1 MKDWR
6 APDLSPAERAT
17 LRLRGLY
24 EQFGYKK
31 YQVSQFE
38 EYGLYLQFRSFLT
51 GGRILSF
58 TDLDGRLLALKPDVT
73 LSIAKNA
80 RTDVGSEKAYYI
92 ENVYRENIASGTIK
106 EIRQMGLEYFGGA
119 GSYAQAEVLDLAQE
133 TLAAVGPEYV
143 LEVSHMGFVVG
154 LFESLGLEGDARTEV
169 MDCLSAKSAH
179 GVEAA
184 ARNAGVGSVG
194 VNVLSELCSLSGGF
208 DRTLAKA
215 RGLCLNG
222 KMTAALDELEET
234 VCAVGESKALRLDFT
249 LQGDMEYYDGLMMAG
264 YLDGVP
270 KAVLSGGRYDGLMK
284 KLGRNMSAVG
294 FALYL
299 EDLDRLP
306 RNRKACDVDVL
317 VLAAPDANPAG
328 LLAAVK
334 NLMEQGLSV
343 KVESEK
349 PEKLRFAKCCR
360 YTEGGLAEC

>member
-1 MKDWR
+1 MTSWKEPR
-6 APDLSPAERAT
+6 LSPAERAT

-80 RTDVGSEKAYYI
+80 RMDGGAEKAYYI
-92 ENVYRENIASGTIK
+92 ENVYRESVSSGTMK
-106 EIRQMGLEYFGGA
+106 EISQMGLEYLGGA
-119 GSYAQAEVLDLAQE
+119 GGYAQAEVLGLAQE
-133 TLAAVGPEYV
+133 TLAAIGPEHV

-154 LFESLGLEGDARTEV
+154 LFESLGLDGDARAEV
-169 MDCLSAKSAH
+169 MDCLGAKSAH

-184 ARNAGVGSVG
+184 ARKAGVGNVG
-194 VNVLSELCSLSGGF
+194 VNVLSELCSLSGSFGK
-208 DRTLAKA
+208 TIAKA
-215 RGLCLNG
+215 RGLCLNSR
-222 KMTAALDELEET
+222 MTAALDELDET
-234 VCAVGESKALRLDFT
+234 VRAVGESKSLQLDFT

-284 KLGRNMSAVG
+284 KLGREMSAVG

-299 EDLDRLP
+299 DDLNRLP
-306 RNRKACDVDVL
+306 REWEAFDVDAL
-317 VLAAPDANPAG
+317 VLADAGADTVR

-334 NLMEQGLSV
+334 GLTAQGLRV
-343 KVESEK
+343 KVETEQ
-349 PEKLRFAKCCR
+349 PEKLRFGRLYR
-360 YTEGGLAEC
+360 YAEGGLVEC

>member
-1 MKDWR
+1 MNWME
-6 APDLSPAERAT
+6 PNLSAAEKAT

-80 RTDVGSEKAYYI
+80 RLDSGAEKVYYI
-92 ENVYRENIASGTIK
+92 ENVYRESVSSGTMK
-106 EIRQMGLEYFGGA
+106 EISQMGVEYLGGE
-119 GSYAQAEVLDLAQE
+119 GGYAQAEILCLARE
-133 TLAAVGPEYV
+133 TLAAIGPEYV
-143 LEVSHMGFVVG
+143 LEISHMGFVMG
-154 LFESLGLEGDARTEV
+154 LFDALGLDGEV
-169 MDCLSAKSAH
+169 RAQVLDSLSAKSAH

-184 ARNAGVGSVG
+184 AKAAGIGPVGVG
-194 VNVLSELCSLSGGF
+194 VLSDLCSLSGGF
-208 DRTLAKA
+208 EETIQRA
-215 RGLCLNG
+215 RQLCLNG
-222 KMTAALDELEET
+222 RMTAALDELAQT
-234 VCAVGESKALRLDFT
+234 VHAVGGAENLRLDFT

-284 KLGRNMSAVG
+284 KLGREVSAVG

-299 EDLDRLP
+299 DDLKRLP
-306 RNRKACDVDVL
+306 RESAATDVDAL
-317 VLAAPDANPAG
+317 VLAGADADAAG
-328 LLAAVK
+328 LLAAVRG
-334 NLMEQGLSV
+334 LAGQGMRVRVETEQ
-343 KVESEK
+343 
-349 PEKLRFAKCCR
+349 PPRMRFAKLYR
-360 YTEGGLAEC
+360 YEKGGLCEC

>member
-1 MKDWR
+1 MANWKE
-6 APDLSPAERAT
+6 PNLSAAERAT

-80 RTDVGSEKAYYI
+80 RVDDGAEKAYYI
-92 ENVYRENIASGTIK
+92 ENVYRESVASGTMK
-106 EIRQMGLEYFGGA
+106 EISQMGLEYLGGA
-119 GSYAQAEVLDLAQE
+119 GSYAQAEVLALALE
-133 TLAAVGPEYV
+133 TLSAVGPEYV
-143 LEVSHMGFVVG
+143 LEISHMGFMMG
-154 LFESLGLEGDARTEV
+154 LFESLGLDGDARTEV
-169 MDCLSAKSAH
+169 MNGLSAKSAH
-179 GVEAA
+179 GVEMA

-194 VNVLSELCSLSGGF
+194 VNVLCELCSLSGSFGK
-208 DRTLAKA
+208 TIAKA

-222 KMTAALDELEET
+222 RMTAALDELEET
-234 VCAVGESKALRLDFT
+234 VRAVGDSRSLRLDFT

-284 KLGRNMSAVG
+284 KLGRDVSAAG

-299 EDLDRLP
+299 DDLNRLP
-306 RNRKACDVDVL
+306 RDWEAFDVDAL
-317 VLAAPDANPAG
+317 VLADSDADAAG

-334 NLMEQGLSV
+334 SLTSQGLRV
-343 KVESEK
+343 RVESRR
-349 PEKLRFAKCCR
+349 PEKLRFAECYR
-360 YTEGGLAEC
+360 YAEGGLVQC

>member
-1 MKDWR
+1 MTYWQE
-6 APDLSPAERAT
+6 PNLSPAERAT

-80 RTDVGSEKAYYI
+80 RTAGGAEKAYYI
-92 ENVYRENIASGTIK
+92 ENVYRENVASGTIK
-106 EIRQMGLEYFGGA
+106 EISQMGLEYLGGA
-119 GSYAQAEVLDLAQE
+119 GGYAQAEVLGLALE
-133 TLAAVGPEYV
+133 TLAAVGPEHV

-154 LFESLGLEGDARTEV
+154 LFEALGLEGDARAQV
-169 MDCLSAKSAH
+169 MDSLGAKSAH

-184 ARNAGVGSVG
+184 ARKAGVGQVG
-194 VNVLSELCSLSGGF
+194 VSVLSELCSLSGDF
-208 DRTLAKA
+208 DKTLSRA

-222 KMTAALDELEET
+222 KMTAALDELDET
-234 VCAVGESKALRLDFT
+234 VRAVGESRSLRLDFT

-284 KLGRNMSAVG
+284 KLGRDVSAAG

-299 EDLDRLP
+299 DDLSRLP
-306 RNRKACDVDVL
+306 REREPFDVDAL
-317 VLAAPDANPAG
+317 ILADETADASGVLAAVRG
-328 LLAAVK
+328 LTAKGLRVRV
-334 NLMEQGLSV
+334 EQV
-343 KVESEK
+343 K
-349 PEKLRFAKCCR
+349 PEKLRCAKCYR
-360 YTEGGLAEC
+360 YAEGGLAEC

>member
-1 MKDWR
+1 MTNWKE
-6 APDLSPAERAT
+6 PSLSPAERAM
-17 LRLRGLY
+17 LSLRGLY

-31 YQVSQFE
+31 YQISQFE
-38 EYGLYLQFRSFLT
+38 EYGLYLQFKSFLA

-80 RTDVGSEKAYYI
+80 RADCGAEKAYYI
-92 ENVYRENIASGTIK
+92 ENVYRESVSSGTIK
-106 EIRQMGLEYFGGA
+106 EISQMGLEYLGGS
-119 GSYAQAEVLDLAQE
+119 GGYAQAEVLGLAQE
-133 TLAAVGPEYV
+133 TLAAVGPEHV

-154 LFESLGLEGDARTEV
+154 LFESLGLEGSARAEV

-194 VNVLSELCSLSGGF
+194 VSVLSELCSLSGSFG
-208 DRTLAKA
+208 RTLVKA

-222 KMTAALDELEET
+222 KMTAALDELDET
-234 VCAVGESKALRLDFT
+234 VRAVGESKSLQLDFT
-249 LQGDMEYYDGLMMAG
+249 LQGDMEYYDGLLMSG

-284 KLGRNMSAVG
+284 KLGRDMSAVG

-299 EDLDRLP
+299 DDLDRLP
-306 RNRKACDVDVL
+306 RVREACDVDVL
-317 VLAAPDANPAG
+317 VLADADADAAG

-334 NLMEQGLSV
+334 SLTAQGLRV
-343 KVESEK
+343 KVEAQT
-349 PEKLRFAKCCR
+349 PEKLRFGKRCR
-360 YTEGGLAEC
+360 YVEGGLVEC

>member
-1 MKDWR
+1 MNWKN
-6 APDLSPAERAT
+6 PNLSPAERAT

-80 RTDVGSEKAYYI
+80 RPDSGAEKAYYI
-92 ENVYRENIASGTIK
+92 ENVFRESVASGTIK
-106 EIRQMGLEYFGGA
+106 EINQMGLEYLGGE
-119 GSYAQAEVLDLAQE
+119 GGYAQAEVLGLAYE
-133 TLAAVGPEYV
+133 TLAAVGPEHV
-143 LEVSHMGFVVG
+143 LEVSHMGFVMG
-154 LFESLGLEGDARTEV
+154 LFDALGLDGDARAEV

-184 ARNAGVGSVG
+184 ARRAGIGNAGVG
-194 VNVLSELCSLSGGF
+194 VLCELCTLSGRF
-208 DRTLAKA
+208 DKTLAQA

-222 KMTAALDELEET
+222 RMTAALDELDET
-234 VCAVGESKALRLDFT
+234 VRAVGETKSLRLDFT

-284 KLGRNMSAVG
+284 KLGREMSAVG

-299 EDLDRLP
+299 DDLKRLP
-306 RNRKACDVDVL
+306 REREAYDVDAL
-317 VLAAPDANPAG
+317 VLAEAGADAVG
-328 LLAAVK
+328 LLNAVRG
-334 NLMEQGLSV
+334 LTAQGLSV
-343 KVESEK
+343 RVESQK
-349 PEKLRFAKCCR
+349 PEKLRFGKCYR
-360 YTEGGLAEC
+360 YREGGLAEC

>member
-1 MKDWR
+1 MTNWME
-6 APDLSPAERAT
+6 PSLSPAERAT

-80 RTDVGSEKAYYI
+80 RMDGGAEKAYYI
-92 ENVYRENIASGTIK
+92 ENVYRESVSSGTMK
-106 EIRQMGLEYFGGA
+106 EISQMGLEYLGGC
-119 GSYAQAEVLDLAQE
+119 GGYAQAEVLGLAQE
-133 TLAAVGPEYV
+133 TLAAIGPEHV

-154 LFESLGLEGDARTEV
+154 LFESLALDGDSRAEV

-184 ARNAGVGSVG
+184 ARKAGVGAVG
-194 VNVLSELCSLSGGF
+194 VSVLGELCALSGAF
-208 DRTLAKA
+208 DKTLAKA

-222 KMTAALDELEET
+222 KMTAALDELNET
-234 VCAVGESKALRLDFT
+234 VRAVGESRSLRLDFT

-284 KLGRNMSAVG
+284 KLGRDMSAVG

-299 EDLDRLP
+299 DDLNRLP
-306 RNRKACDVDVL
+306 REREPFDVDAL
-317 VLAAPDANPAG
+317 VLADANADAAG
-328 LLAAVK
+328 LLAAVRS
-334 NLMEQGLSV
+334 LTAQGLRV
-343 KVESEK
+343 KVEAEQ
-349 PEKLRFAKCCR
+349 PEKLRFGKR
-360 YTEGGLAEC
+360 YRYSEGGLAEC

>member
-1 MKDWR
+1 MTDWKV
-6 APDLSPAERAT
+6 PDLSPAERAT
-17 LRLRGLY
+17 LSLRGLY

-80 RTDVGSEKAYYI
+80 RVDGSAEKAYYI
-92 ENVYRENIASGTIK
+92 ENVYRENVASGTIK
-106 EIRQMGLEYFGGA
+106 EIRQMGLEYLGGL
-119 GSYAQAEVLDLAQE
+119 GGYAQAEVLDLARE
-133 TLAAVGPEYV
+133 TLAAVGPEHV
-143 LEVSHMGFVVG
+143 LEVSHMGFVMG
-154 LFESLGLEGDARTEV
+154 LFESLGLEGDARAEV

-179 GVEAA
+179 GVEIA
-184 ARNAGVGSVG
+184 ARNAGVGNVG
-194 VNVLSELCSLSGGF
+194 VNVLGEMCSLSGNF
-208 DRTLAKA
+208 DRMLARA

-222 KMTAALDELEET
+222 KMTAALDELDET
-234 VCAVGESKALRLDFT
+234 VRAVGESKSLRLDFT

-284 KLGRNMSAVG
+284 KLGRETSAAG

-306 RNRKACDVDVL
+306 RNRAACDVDVL
-317 VLAAPDANPAG
+317 VLAAPDADAAG

-334 NLMEQGLSV
+334 NLTGQGLRV
-343 KVESEK
+343 KVEAEK

-360 YTEGGLAEC
+360 YAEGGLVEC

>member
-1 MKDWR
+1 MTKWME
-6 APDLSPAERAT
+6 PNLSAAERAT
-17 LRLRGLY
+17 LSLRGLY

-80 RTDVGSEKAYYI
+80 RVEDGAEKAYYI
-92 ENVYRENIASGTIK
+92 ENVYRESVASGTIK
-106 EIRQMGLEYFGGA
+106 EISQMGLEYLGGA
-119 GSYAQAEVLDLAQE
+119 GSYAQAEVLGLAQE
-133 TLAAVGPEYV
+133 TLAAVGPEHV
-143 LEVSHMGFVVG
+143 LEVSHMGFIVG
-154 LFESLGLEGDARTEV
+154 LFESLGLDGDARAEV

-184 ARNAGVGSVG
+184 ARNAGIGNVG
-194 VNVLSELCSLSGGF
+194 VSVLSELCSLSGSF
-208 DRTLAKA
+208 DKTLARA

-222 KMTAALDELEET
+222 KMTAALDELDET
-234 VCAVGESKALRLDFT
+234 VRAVGESGSLRLDFT

-284 KLGRNMSAVG
+284 KLGREMSAVG

-299 EDLDRLP
+299 DDLSRLP
-306 RNRKACDVDVL
+306 RNRESLDVDAL
-317 VLAAPDANPAG
+317 VLAEHGADAAG

-334 NLMEQGLSV
+334 SLTAQGLRV
-343 KVESEK
+343 KVETK
-349 PEKLRFAKCCR
+349 MPEKLRYAKRYRFA
-360 YTEGGLAEC
+360 EGGLVEC

>member
-1 MKDWR
+1 MNWME
-6 APDLSPAERAT
+6 PGLSPAERAT
-17 LRLRGLY
+17 LRLRGMY

-31 YQVSQFE
+31 YRVSQFE

-80 RTDVGSEKAYYI
+80 RMGGGAEKVYYI
-92 ENVYRENIASGTIK
+92 ENVYRESVASGSMK
-106 EIRQMGLEYFGGA
+106 EINQMGLEYIGGA
-119 GSYAQAEVLDLAQE
+119 GNYAQAEVLSLAQE
-133 TLAAVGPEYV
+133 TLAAIGPDHV

-154 LFESLGLEGDARTEV
+154 LFEALGLEGDARAEV
-169 MDCLSAKSAH
+169 MDCLRAKSAH

-184 ARNAGVGSVG
+184 ARRAGIGSAGVS
-194 VNVLSELCSLSGGF
+194 VLSDLCALSGSF
-208 DRTLAKA
+208 DETLAKA

-222 KMTAALDELEET
+222 RMTAALDELDET
-234 VCAVGESKALRLDFT
+234 VRAVGESGALRLDFT

-284 KLGRNMSAVG
+284 KLGRDMSAVG

-299 EDLDRLP
+299 DDLNRLP
-306 RNRKACDVDVL
+306 REREAFDVDAL
-317 VLAAPDANPAG
+317 VLAEDADPAV
-328 LLAAVK
+328 LLAAVRS
-334 NLMEQGLSV
+334 LTAQGLRV
-343 KVESEK
+343 KVENEI
-349 PEKLRFAKCCR
+349 PERLRFARCYRCL
-360 YTEGGLAEC
+360 EGGLSEC

>member
-1 MKDWR
+1 MSWKE
-6 APDLSPAERAT
+6 PNLSAAERAT
-17 LRLRGLY
+17 LSLRGLY
-24 EQFGYKK
+24 EQFGYRK

-80 RTDVGSEKAYYI
+80 RADGGSVKAYYI
-92 ENVYRENIASGTIK
+92 ENVYRESVASGTIK
-106 EIRQMGLEYFGGA
+106 EISQMGLEYLGGT
-119 GSYAQAEVLDLAQE
+119 GGYAQAEVLGLAQE
-133 TLAAVGPEYV
+133 TLAAIGPQRM

-154 LFESLGLEGDARTEV
+154 LFEALGLEGEARTEV

-184 ARNAGVGSVG
+184 ARRAGVGNVG
-194 VNVLSELCSLSGGF
+194 VGVLHDLCTLSGSFG
-208 DRTLAKA
+208 RTLLKA

-222 KMTAALDELEET
+222 RMTAALDELDET
-234 VCAVGESKALRLDFT
+234 VRAVGESDSLRLDFT

-284 KLGRNMSAVG
+284 KLGRDMSAVG

-299 EDLDRLP
+299 DDLKRLP
-306 RNRKACDVDVL
+306 REREAADADVL
-317 VLAAPDANPAG
+317 VLASADADPQG
-328 LLAAVK
+328 LLAAVRA
-334 NLMEQGLSV
+334 LIAQGLTV
-343 KVESEK
+343 RVE
-349 PEKLRFAKCCR
+349 PEAPENLRFGRVCR
-360 YTEGGLAEC
+360 YQEGGLAEC